1 MNGFRNRRLL
11 AAIVITGA
19 LGLAPAIVGAPAGAI
34 HEDSGRGTSHTVAE
48 RRGSSHIVAESPG
61 GSHIVA
67 DSPGGSHRVGN
78 SARSR

>member
-11 AAIVITGA
+11 TAIAITGA
-19 LGLAPAIVGAPAGAI
+19 LSLAPVLVSAPAGAT
-34 HEDSGRGTSHTVAE
+34 HDNSGRCTSHTVAE
-48 RRGSSHIVAESPG
+48 RRGSSHTVAESPG
-61 GSHIVA
+61 GSHVVA